1 MKLYFSTKSIPQLRE
16 LGLTARLEAIQK
28 AERRLTGPEKLLLNL
43 LKLCIVVPIF
53 VLIIQVAQNWLAII
67 WALLVTL
74 LYPLLVK
81 PIHYGLV
88 AKYIPKAKNKGS
100 E

>member
-1 MKLYFSTKSIPQLRE
+1 MKLYFSTKSIPKLQA
-16 LGLTARLEAIQK
+16 LGLTARLKAIQK
-28 AERRLTGPEKLLLNL
+28 AEKRLTGPEKLLLNL

-53 VLIIQVAQNWLAII
+53 IFIIQVSENWLAII
-67 WALLVTL
+67 WALFITL

-81 PIHYGLV
+81 PIHLGLV
-88 AKYIPKAKNKGS
+88 EKYIPQVKHKGS